1 MSFSDRDSDSDAVMI
16 DHDDISNYNPDNILP
31 QPPETIAKIRDWL
44 QPTSYDV
51 VGSEYR
57 KHLNAHLDGTGAWLT
72 ASTTYQEW
80 LQNSKHGLLWI
91 KGIPGSGKSVLAA
104 SLIYELSKSRPGV
117 PVLFFFFRQII
128 AANHEPQA
136 LLRDWMHQ
144 LLDYSPPLQSQL
156 KEHMDEDH
164 SVESLPVKDMW
175 NTLRMAFHNLPG
187 EVFCVA
193 DALDEMDGG
202 NEPFLDALGAV
213 GSWNPAKVKIL
224 ITSRPV
230 PSVEEPLRRASGVH
244 LRLQERL
251 VDADI
256 SMFVRA
262 ALSSSEIPQ
271 DRWDVITDA
280 VPGQANG
287 LFLYA
292 RLAMDAFLEPGADI
306 DSVLSKLPTDLNV
319 MYTELLREHAQR
331 SKVSTEIQDLI
342 LQAVTH
348 TTRPLRLIELAE
360 MIRHIN
366 PDASTRDMKAT
377 KDVVRTACGPLLEIL
392 ADETVSVVHHSFTEY
407 LRGTTRQSNSTGY
420 PILESG
426 STNAR
431 LALACLQ
438 YMQAGCLSEV
448 QIRSDDETKMKDS
461 KRSKCLNRGFPARQ
475 VTPEDAQFKLRHA
488 FFDYAADNWHRH
500 IVRAENAGYDQ
511 THMISE
517 LGNFLNNDQ
526 NLRAWL
532 QKKWPGTFMSLG
544 CVTKVHVAAKT
555 GLVSYIKALIDKTK
569 MDNPDACGKTPMYV
583 TP

>member
-1 MSFSDRDSDSDAVMI
+1 MSSSDRDSDSDAILI
-16 DHDDISNYNPDNILP
+16 DHDDVSNYNPENILP
-31 QPPETIAKIRDWL
+31 QPPEIIARIRDWL
-44 QPTSYDV
+44 QPTAYDV

-72 ASTTYQEW
+72 ASTTYQDW
-80 LQNSKHGLLWI
+80 LQSSKYGLLWV

-104 SLIYELSKSRPGV
+104 SLINELCTARPGV
-117 PVLFFFFRQII
+117 PVLFFLFRQII
-128 AANHEPQA
+128 EANHKPEA

-144 LLDYSPPLQSQL
+144 LLDYSPPLQLQL

-175 NTLRMAFHNLPG
+175 DTLRRAFQNLPG
-187 EVFCVA
+187 QVFCVA

-202 NEPFLDALGAV
+202 NEPFLEALGAV
-213 GSWNPAKVKIL
+213 GLWNPAKIKLL

-230 PSVEEPLRRASGVH
+230 PSVEGPLRRAPGFH

-262 ALSSSEIPQ
+262 ALSGSHIPQ
-271 DRWDVITDA
+271 DKWDVITNA

-331 SKVSTEIQDLI
+331 SKVSTEIQHLI

-377 KDVVRTACGPLLEIL
+377 KDVIRTVCGPLLEIL

-407 LRGTTRQSNSTGY
+407 LKGTARQFNEIGY
-420 PILESG
+420 PVLEPG
-426 STNAR
+426 PTNAR

-448 QIRSDDETKMKDS
+448 QVRINDEIKMEDRNRSA
-461 KRSKCLNRGFPARQ
+461 CLDQEFKARKE
-475 VTPEDAQFKLRHA
+475 VPEDLQFKLRHA

-500 IVRAENAGYDQ
+500 VVRAENNGYDQ
-511 THMISE
+511 THLNAEI
-517 LGNFLNNDQ
+517 GNFLNNDQ
-526 NLRAWL
+526 NLKAWL
-532 QKKWPGTFMSLG
+532 QKSWPGTCMSLG
-544 CVTKVHVAAKT
+544 RVTKVHVAART
-555 GLVSYIKALIDKTK
+555 GLVSYIKAIVNKAEID
-569 MDNPDACGKTPMYV
+569 DPDVCGKTPL
-583 TP
+583 